1 LPSPQRVGCS
11 SFSKLL
17 DAMKTVLVVGRD
29 WKFRALL
36 RAQLRED
43 GFDALGFE
51 SLDAAA
57 EVIARSTPD
66 AIVFDTTGALTA
78 ELAELPALSQKLPLL
93 VVASAG
99 ESLPLPENQILRRPI
114 QLGQV
119 IAALASRFR

>member
-1 LPSPQRVGCS
+1 
-11 SFSKLL
+11 
-17 DAMKTVLVVGRD
+17 MKTVLVVGRD

-57 EVIARSTPD
+57 EVIARSAPD
-66 AIVFDTTGALTA
+66 AIVFDTTDAPGA
-78 ELAELPALSQKLPLL
+78 ELAQLSVLSKRLRVL

-99 ESLPLPENQILRRPI
+99 ESVPLPEAQVLRRPV
-114 QLGQV
+114 QLGQI
-119 IAALASRFR
+119 IAALASRIR